1 MLEKALSYRGF
12 GNGLMRKPFLEFKDE
27 SKTLKYTVGKLED
40 TIEQFDRA
48 KKIKKIDIF
57 VLK

>member
-1 MLEKALSYRGF
+1 
-12 GNGLMRKPFLEFKDE
+12 MRKPFLEFKDE
-27 SKTLKYTVGKLED
+27 SKALKYTVEKLED